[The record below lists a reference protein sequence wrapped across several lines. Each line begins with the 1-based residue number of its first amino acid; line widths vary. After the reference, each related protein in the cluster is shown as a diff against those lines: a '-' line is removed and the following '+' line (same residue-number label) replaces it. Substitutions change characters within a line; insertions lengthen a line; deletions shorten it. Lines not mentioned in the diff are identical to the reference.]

1 LAENTTEDRAWEGDM
16 SVELVIRLVALLLAA
31 LATGALMVI
40 WIGLARA
47 MARVSS
53 ASAYTEFHQATN
65 RTFDPYMPTVV
76 FGALISGTALAA
88 VSSGVNSASGQL
100 VILGVVC
107 YAIVIAISLST
118 NVRTNKV
125 IAGWSVQSPP
135 DNWKA
140 VRAGWVRY
148 HVLRTLVSVPALIGY
163 ILSVLLGR

>member
-1 LAENTTEDRAWEGDM
+1 MGF
-16 SVELVIRLVALLLAA
+16 ELVLRLVALLLAA
-31 LATGALMVI
+31 AATGGLMVN

-76 FGALISGTALAA
+76 FGALFSGIALAV
-88 VSSGVNSASGQL
+88 VSPGVNSASGQL
-100 VILGVVC
+100 AILGVVC
-107 YAIVIAISLST
+107 YAVVIGIGLST
-118 NVRTNKV
+118 NVRTNKA

-140 VRAGWVRY
+140 VRAGWIRY
-148 HVLRTLVSVPALIGY
+148 HVLRTLVSVPGLICY
-163 ILSVLLGR
+163 ILSSLLGR